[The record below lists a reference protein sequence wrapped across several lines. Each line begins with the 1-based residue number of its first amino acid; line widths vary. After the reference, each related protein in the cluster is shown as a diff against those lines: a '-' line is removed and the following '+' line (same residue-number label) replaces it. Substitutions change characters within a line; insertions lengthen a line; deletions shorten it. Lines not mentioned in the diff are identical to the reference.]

1 MSDLTFT
8 NRSIV
13 DFKQKL
19 TGGGARS
26 NLFEVEIEYPIE
38 IAVDTSANG
47 PKEFGKFMIK
57 AAEIP
62 ASNLGNIPVPFRG
75 RVLPIAGDRTFDP
88 WTVTII
94 NDTNFRLRD
103 VMERW
108 SDGINDIQTAQGTVD
123 PETYQTKATVLQLSR
138 GTSTDGK
145 ITSDKNIPI
154 LRTYDFVG
162 IYPNVVS
169 SIPLDHG
176 ATDQIEE
183 FQVTFN
189 YLYWEVRGGKDRT
202 GTSLVDKGETG
213 AAGQAFSIATV
224 GDVT

>member
-1 MSDLTFT
+1 MAIKH
-8 NRSIV
+8 NERSIT
-13 DFKQKL
+13 DFRSRLK
-19 TGGGARS
+19 GGGTRA
-26 NLFEVEIEYPIE
+26 NLFEVQMSFPTYLSVSDENETINDIPFL
-38 IAVDTSANG
+38 V
-47 PKEFGKFMIK
+47 K

-62 ASNLGNIPVPFRG
+62 ASNIGNIPVPFRG

-108 SDGINDIQTAQGTVD
+108 SDSINDLQTAQGRTN
-123 PETYQTKATVLQLSR
+123 PEEYQTKASVIQLDR
-138 GTSTDGK
+138 LGK
-145 ITSDKNIPI
+145 KPGDTIRE
-154 LRTYDFVG
+154 LRTYDFTG

-176 ATDQIEE
+176 ATDTIEE

-189 YLYWEVRGGKDRT
+189 YLFYEVKGINGKALLT
-202 GTSLVDKGETG
+202 EKTG
-213 AAGQAFSIATV
+213 AG
-224 GDVT
+224 G

>member
-1 MSDLTFT
+1 MAIRH
-8 NRSIV
+8 NQRSIV
-13 DFKQKL
+13 DFRSRLK
-19 TGGGARS
+19 GGGARS
-26 NLFEVEIEYPIE
+26 NLFEVQMSFPDFAKPVSEALNDIPFL
-38 IAVDTSANG
+38 V
-47 PKEFGKFMIK
+47 K

-62 ASNLGNIPVPFRG
+62 ASNIGNIPVPFRG
-75 RVLPIAGDRTFDP
+75 RILPIAGDRTFDP

-108 SDGINDIQTAQGTVD
+108 SDGINDIQTAQGTTN
-123 PETYQTKATVLQLSR
+123 PEEYQTQAKVLQLSR
-138 GTSTDGK
+138 GIDTNGK
-145 ITSDKNIPI
+145 VRSNSNIPI
-154 LRTYDFVG
+154 LREYDFIG

-189 YLYWEVRGGKDRT
+189 YLYYEVRGKDDGT
-202 GTSLVDKGETG
+202 GTNLIDRGET
-213 AAGQAFSIATV
+213 AQAT
-224 GDVT
+224 

>member
-1 MSDLTFT
+1 MSDLTFQ

-26 NLFEVEIEYPIE
+26 NLFEVEIEYPTE
-38 IAVDTSANG
+38 INVTTGAEG

-75 RVLPIAGDRTFDP
+75 RDLPIAGDRTFDP

-94 NDTNFRLRD
+94 NDTNFRIREA
-103 VMERW
+103 MEVW
-108 SDGINDIQTAQGTVD
+108 SNSINDLQTSQGLINPVD
-123 PETYQTKATVLQLSR
+123 YQTSAKVKQLSR
-138 GTSTDGK
+138 QGGVDPGD
-145 ITSDKNIPI
+145 ITV
-154 LRTYDFVG
+154 LREYRFEG

-169 SIPLDHG
+169 EIALDYG

-189 YLYWEVRGGKDRT
+189 YLFYSVTDGVTIGESGSPDGA
-202 GTSLVDKGETG
+202 SL
-213 AAGQAFSIATV
+213 I
-224 GDVT
+224 

>member
-1 MSDLTFT
+1 MAIKH
-8 NRSIV
+8 NERSIT
-13 DFKQKL
+13 DFRSRLK
-19 TGGGARS
+19 GGGTRA
-26 NLFEVEIEYPIE
+26 NLFEVQMAFPTYLSVSDENETINDIPFL
-38 IAVDTSANG
+38 V
-47 PKEFGKFMIK
+47 K

-62 ASNLGNIPVPFRG
+62 ASNIGNIPVPFRG

-108 SDGINDIQTAQGTVD
+108 SDSINDLQTAQGRTN
-123 PETYQTKATVLQLSR
+123 PEDYQTKASVIQLDR
-138 GTSTDGK
+138 LGK
-145 ITSDKNIPI
+145 KPGDTITE
-154 LRTYDFVG
+154 LRTYDFTG

-176 ATDQIEE
+176 ATDTIEE

-189 YLYWEVRGGKDRT
+189 YLFYEVKGINGKALLT
-202 GTSLVDKGETG
+202 EKTG
-213 AAGQAFSIATV
+213 AG
-224 GDVT
+224 G